1 METVC
6 RKGALKSSPRPFFN
20 FAGCTKTDNV
30 RKKFF

>member
-20 FAGCTKTDNV
+20 FAEYIKTVNV

>member
-20 FAGCTKTDNV
+20 FGCIKTDNV